1 MPSSYVLGVDFGSD
15 SVRCILADT
24 ADGST
29 LSECAVNY
37 PRWSTGAYCDPS
49 VGQYRQHPMDYIESL
64 ERAIGGCLSQ
74 VPQQVVDRLVG
85 ISFDTTASTPAL
97 VDRNGT
103 PLALL
108 PEFKEEPDA
117 MFVLWKDHT
126 AQLEAEQI
134 SACAARG
141 PVDYTRYC
149 GGSYSCEWVWS
160 KMLHCLR
167 HTPRLQQAA
176 WSWAEHCD
184 WLCALL
190 VGDTSPERIRRS
202 RCTAGHKAMWHEQWH
217 GLPDAKF
224 LERVDP
230 LLKLFEGHLYN
241 NTVPNGTRVGM
252 LSHEWSKRFGINH
265 PIAVGIGA
273 IDCHIGAIGAGIRP
287 GILVKVIGT
296 STCDIAVSEP
306 DDSSSRIISGIC
318 GQTQDSVLSGHIG
331 YEAGQ
336 AAFGDLY
343 AWLGRLLSWASPDA
357 VHDLL
362 DRLTRAAQEL
372 PLRDDAPLAVDWFNG
387 RRTPDTNPATRGAIA
402 GMTISTSAPELY
414 AALVEATCFG
424 SRAIIE
430 QFRSQRIPIERII
443 AVGGIAQKS
452 PYVMQT
458 MADVLQLPI
467 EVSES
472 AQACAL
478 GAAICASV
486 AAGVYPDIASAQQAM
501 AAGIGRIYTPD
512 PSLAGHYGRRYQRY
526 RALGAASEQLDRA

>member
-1 MPSSYVLGVDFGSD
+1 MPASYVLGVDFGSD
-15 SVRCILADT
+15 SVRCILTDT
-24 ADGST
+24 DDGNS
-29 LSECAVNY
+29 LSECTVNY
-37 PRWSTGAYCDPS
+37 PRWSAGLYCDPAAS
-49 VGQYRQHPMDYIESL
+49 QYRQHPMDYIESL

-74 VPQQVVDRLVG
+74 VPQQVVDRLAG
-85 ISFDTTASTPAL
+85 ISFDTTASTPVL
-97 VDRNGT
+97 TDRNGT

-108 PEFKEEPDA
+108 PEFRENPDA

-126 AQLEAEQI
+126 ARLEAEQI

-149 GGSYSCEWVWS
+149 GGSYSCEWVWA

-167 HTPRLQQAA
+167 HAPELQRAA
-176 WSWAEHCD
+176 CSWVEHCD
-184 WLCALL
+184 WICALL
-190 VGDTSPERIRRS
+190 TGDTTPERILRS
-202 RCTAGHKAMWHEQWH
+202 RCAAGHKAMWHEQWK
-217 GLPDAKF
+217 GLPAMEF
-224 LERVDP
+224 LGGIDP
-230 LLKLFEGHLYN
+230 LFRLFEGHLYN
-241 NTVPNGTRVGM
+241 NTAPNGTRVGM
-252 LSHEWSKRFGINH
+252 LSREWSKRFGINH

-287 GILVKVIGT
+287 GTLVKVIGT

-306 DDSSSRIISGIC
+306 HDSSSRIITGIC
-318 GQTQDSVLSGHIG
+318 GQTRDSVLPGHIG

-343 AWLGRLLSWASPDA
+343 AWLGRLLSWAEPGSA
-357 VHDLL
+357 HGLL
-362 DRLTRAAQEL
+362 DRLTNAASEL
-372 PLRDDAPLAVDWFNG
+372 PLQEDAPLAVDWFNG
-387 RRTPDTNPATRGAIA
+387 RRTPDTNPAARGVVS

-430 QFRSQRIPIERII
+430 QMRNQQIPIDRIV

-458 MADVLQLPI
+458 MANVLQLPI

-512 PSLAGHYGRRYQRY
+512 PSLADHYGRRYRRY
-526 RALGAASEQLDRA
+526 RALGAATEQLDRA